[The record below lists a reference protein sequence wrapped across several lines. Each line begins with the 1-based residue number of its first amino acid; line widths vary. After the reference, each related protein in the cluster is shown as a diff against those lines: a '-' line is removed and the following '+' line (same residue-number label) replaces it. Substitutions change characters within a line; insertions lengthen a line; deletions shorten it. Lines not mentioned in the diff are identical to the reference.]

1 MREHLI
7 VQVVDEEAGLH
18 QALEEENTSCRED
31 LLRRAVVAG
40 GTVFAGGVLLAGL
53 PRLAVSAPSPAQDVE
68 VLNFALLLEYLQA
81 AFYREAAERASL
93 GRELSQFVDVV
104 AGHEQEHVDFLRETL
119 GDDAREAPT
128 FDFGNATRTARRVT
142 VTSVALEDLGVA
154 AYNGQATNLTRDALA
169 AAAQIV
175 SVHARHAA
183 WIRSIAGR
191 TPASQA
197 TDESKT
203 QAQVEAALEAT
214 RFLRAG

>member
-1 MREHLI
+1 
-7 VQVVDEEAGLH
+7 
-18 QALEEENTSCRED
+18 
-31 LLRRAVVAG
+31 
-40 GTVFAGGVLLAGL
+40 VLLAGL

-81 AFYREAAERASL
+81 AFYREAAKRASL
-93 GRELSQFVDVV
+93 GPELSQFVDIV

-119 GDDAREAPT
+119 GDDAREEPT
-128 FDFGNATRTARRVT
+128 FSFGNATQTARRVT

-154 AYNGQATNLTRDALA
+154 AHNGQATNLTKEALA

-191 TPASQA
+191 TPAIQA
-197 TDESKT
+197 TDQSKT

-214 RFLRAG
+214 GFLRAG